1 MSKDTPK
8 NDKPSVGWIG
18 LGAMGSGMATSLAS
32 QAFSVKAYDVYP
44 PSLGNVAAAGVT
56 AASSPL
62 EATQGV
68 DILCLMV
75 VNAAQVEDTL
85 FGKEGVAE
93 ALEDGSVV
101 VIFSTVPP
109 SFYDALR
116 DEFAIR
122 GMNVGLV
129 DSPVSGGS
137 VRASQGQLAI
147 MASGLPAHIAHAQPV
162 LSALTQNPQG
172 ALSIVGNEVG
182 VASNFKMINQVFC
195 AVQIAATGESLAFA
209 KALGLNVRMAWDVIT
224 HSSGESFMFTARG
237 PWSFR
242 PDGTIKSGMGIIN
255 KDIGIVMS
263 EARKAHLPVPL
274 SSAAETLYTAAFAAG
289 LDKVDDARVSLL
301 WERFGVGSI
310 PEQGTE
316 EEEKDKA
323 RLLEVEKKTG
333 NIGKILLIGSGDF
346 YTAKLEKAGGS
357 VILFDPI
364 AEGFATKSGDE
375 YSSHLKDLKERI
387 KGIGGVVVTGEQS
400 AEELLLGSRG
410 YYGIASIIEQSVPV
424 IVNQT
429 IPSSLANTL
438 SAALSSRG
446 LHLINAPITHPISPI
461 IFASASSPS
470 QLSSAYP
477 ILSALS
483 DKVHYIPGD
492 VTAASK
498 VKAVNSLLEAI
509 HLSVFCEGFALAAK
523 KGMDLDTVYQV
534 VANGAARSF
543 IMVDR
548 WSRLQDPEPEVW
560 NTLRSLHHDF
570 AVVIQEAKSV
580 QCPLFLG
587 QAAGLQ
593 LERAVGAGWRD
604 QDDVYL
610 RRLWEGEGVF
620 LAKKSQKSG

>member
-1 MSKDTPK
+1 MSKDTPL
-8 NDKPSVGWIG
+8 NNKPSVGWIG

-32 QAFSVKAYDVYP
+32 QAFSVKAYDLYP
-44 PSLGNVAAAGVT
+44 PSLGSVASAGVT

-62 EATQGV
+62 EAAQDV

-75 VNAAQVEDTL
+75 VNATQVEDTL
-85 FGKEGVAE
+85 FGKEGVSE
-93 ALEDGSVV
+93 ALKDGSVV
-101 VIFSTVPP
+101 VVFSTVPP
-109 SFYDALR
+109 SFYEALR

-122 GMNVGLV
+122 GLNVGV
-129 DSPVSGGS
+129 IDSPVSGGS

-147 MASGLPAHIAHAQPV
+147 MASALPAHIELARPV
-162 LSALTQNPQG
+162 LSALTQKPQG

-209 KALGLNVRMAWDVIT
+209 KALGLNVRMVWDVIAN
-224 HSSGESFMFTARG
+224 SSGESFMFTARG

-242 PDGTIKSGMGIIN
+242 PDGKIKSGMGIIN

-263 EARKAHLPVPL
+263 EARKVHLPVPL

-301 WERFGVGSI
+301 WEKFGVGSI
-310 PEQGTE
+310 PEEGTE
-316 EEEKDKA
+316 EEEKAKA
-323 RLLEVEKKTG
+323 ELLKADKTG
-333 NIGKILLIGSGDF
+333 KVGKILLIGSGEF

-364 AEGFATKSGDE
+364 AEGFATKSGGE
-375 YSSHLKDLKERI
+375 YSSHLNDLKERI
-387 KGIGGVVVTGEQS
+387 RGIDGVVITGEQS

-410 YYGIASIIEQSVPV
+410 YLGIASIIEQSVPV

-429 IPSSLANTL
+429 ISSSLAHAL
-438 SAALSSRG
+438 SEALSSHG
-446 LHLINAPITHPISPI
+446 LNLINAPIINPTSPL
-461 IFASASSPS
+461 IFASASSPT
-470 QLSSAYP
+470 QLSFAYP

-483 DKVHYIPGD
+483 DKIHLIPGD
-492 VTAASK
+492 VGAASK
-498 VKAVNSLLEAI
+498 FKAVNSLLEAV

-523 KGMDLDTVYQV
+523 KRMDLDTVYQV

-548 WSRLQDPEPEVW
+548 WSRLRDPNPEVW
-560 NTLRSLHHDF
+560 NTIRNIHHDF
-570 AVVIQEAKSV
+570 SVVIEEAKSV

-604 QDDVYL
+604 NDDVIL
-610 RRLWEGEGVF
+610 RRLWEGDGVF
-620 LAKKSQKSG
+620 LAKKLSKSS